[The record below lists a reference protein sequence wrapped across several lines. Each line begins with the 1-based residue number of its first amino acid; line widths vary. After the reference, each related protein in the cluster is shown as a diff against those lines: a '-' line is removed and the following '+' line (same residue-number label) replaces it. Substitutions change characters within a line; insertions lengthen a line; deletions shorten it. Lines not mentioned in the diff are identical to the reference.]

1 MKINALSECFED
13 SDCQQYFTES
23 KAKILGYVFDVLFD
37 NYESQSVEDKTL
49 NTESFEYMT

>member
-23 KAKILGYVFDVLFD
+23 KAKILGYVFDVLFE